1 MLQMLSVK
9 QMKRAEKL
17 TDRAGLSYEDM
28 MHNAGVLSYQ
38 FIATRFGERLGKCV
52 ILCGSGNNGGDGF
65 VVARKLFESGC
76 DTTVVIC
83 CGNPTTEESMTMYN
97 RLPEDCLVQFLEE
110 NQTEVIEAITNSTL
124 IVDAVFGT
132 GFHGD
137 IDETLGKVLD
147 FANETTAAK
156 IALDIPSGIAADSGE
171 CCNSHFIA
179 DVTIAFS
186 AAKAAHRLEESKAS
200 CGAVEILDIGI
211 PNDILFMV
219 QNNVTLIGR
228 ELIQSILP
236 KRQPHTH
243 KGNYGKLLNVAGS
256 TSMCGAA
263 MMSTMAAMRTGVG
276 TTTLAC
282 PKSVATMCAPHMM
295 EAMTLHLSENEHG
308 SLCASCIVELDKKL
322 AVSTACLVGC
332 GLSLSPDIIQIVR
345 HIIQNAQ
352 CSLVID
358 ADALGCI
365 STDLAI
371 LNDISVPTIITPHM
385 GEMAKLTALSVEE
398 VTNDIFNTASSFAKE
413 HEIVVVLKGYNTVIA
428 TPDGDVYQNSTGNA
442 GLAKGGSGDVLAG
455 MIAAFVAQGME
466 AKEAAICGVYL
477 HGMTADRLDETMSQY
492 SMLARDIIAEIPK
505 AIKEIEG

>member
-1 MLQMLSVK
+1 MMQMLSVK

-38 FIATRFGERLGKCV
+38 FITTRFTERLKKCV
-52 ILCGSGNNGGDGF
+52 ILCGNGNNGGDGF

-76 DTTVVIC
+76 NTTVVLC
-83 CGNPTTEESMTMYN
+83 CGTPTTEESMTMYN
-97 RLPEDCLVQFLEE
+97 RLPEECNVLFLEE
-110 NQTEVIEAITNSTL
+110 SGTEIVSEINTATL
-124 IVDAVFGT
+124 IVDAIFGT
-132 GFHGD
+132 GFHGEVSEE
-137 IDETLGKVLD
+137 IAKVLA
-147 FANETTAAK
+147 FANETTATK
-156 IALDIPSGIAADSGE
+156 VSLDIPSGILADSGE
-171 CCNSHFIA
+171 CSNAHFTA

-186 AAKAAHRLEESKAS
+186 AAKAAHRLEESKVY
-200 CGAVEILDIGI
+200 CGTVEVIDIGI

-228 ELIQSILP
+228 EMIQDMIP

-256 TSMCGAA
+256 SSMCGAA
-263 MMSTMAAMRTGVG
+263 MMSTMAAMRTGAG

-282 PKSVATMCAPHMM
+282 PKSVAVTCAPYMM
-295 EAMTLHLSENEHG
+295 EAMTLHLPENGQG
-308 SLCASCIVELDKKL
+308 SLSADGIVELDKKL
-322 AVSTACLVGC
+322 AVSTACLMGC
-332 GLSLSPDIIQIVR
+332 GLSVNDDVIEIVE
-345 HIIQNAQ
+345 HIIQNAR

-358 ADALGCI
+358 ADALSCI
-365 STDLAI
+365 STDLTM
-371 LNDISVPTIITPHM
+371 LNDINVPTIITPHM
-385 GEMAKLTALSVEE
+385 GEMARLTALTIEE

-428 TPDGDVYQNSTGNA
+428 TPDGDVFQNSTGNA

-455 MIAAFVAQGME
+455 MIAAFLAQGME

-492 SMLARDIIAEIPK
+492 SMLARDIINEIPHTL
-505 AIKEIEG
+505 KEIER